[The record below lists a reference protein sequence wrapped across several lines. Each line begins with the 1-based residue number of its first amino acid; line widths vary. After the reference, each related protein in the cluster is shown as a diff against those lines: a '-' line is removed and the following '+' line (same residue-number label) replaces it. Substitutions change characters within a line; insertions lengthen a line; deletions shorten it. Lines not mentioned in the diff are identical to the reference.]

1 MDPNDE
7 FDALAASICDEP
19 ADPDPDQS
27 GVVVAMD
34 ESLLD
39 VEDDEIQVLDP
50 PLLPTP
56 AEPLPASPTTA
67 EHDKVNAS
75 NMSVD
80 SRNSGSSNYASS
92 NETGETFCTSYSKYG
107 IREKEKVKIEEKPAP
122 TGDLDEETGRPLL
135 GSAYC
140 GSRTHLFAK

>member
-1 MDPNDE
+1 MDAVDE

-27 GVVVAMD
+27 GAVVVLD

-39 VEDDEIQVLDP
+39 MEDDKIQVLEP
-50 PLLPTP
+50 PLVPTL
-56 AEPLPASPTTA
+56 ADPLPASPTTA
-67 EHDKVNAS
+67 EHEKVNAS

-80 SRNSGSSNYASS
+80 SRHSGSSNYASS

-107 IREKEKVKIEEKPAP
+107 IREKEKVKIEEKS
-122 TGDLDEETGRPLL
+122 PLR
-135 GSAYC
+135 GIWMKKPVDRY
-140 GSRTHLFAK
+140 